1 MNKTYLKI
9 SVTVVA
15 AVLVVV
21 HQWVK
26 FDTIAL
32 GLLFI
37 AIVPWLSSFLQSAE
51 LPGGWKFQ
59 FDQVKEEQQKQ
70 MEEIERLKFLIEG
83 FVSEPELRHL
93 KKLDSAEPFLVKV
106 DNTSEYFESE
116 LRRLRSLG
124 LVASSPGKGIR
135 SLLINDGH
143 TRDVKEHFYITD
155 KGREYL
161 RFRDDT
167 TAAEPH

>member
-1 MNKTYLKI
+1 MTKTHEKI
-9 SVTVVA
+9 VVTAAA
-15 AVLVVV
+15 AVLVVL

-37 AIVPWLSSFLQSAE
+37 AVLPWLSSFLQSAE

-59 FDQVKEEQQKQ
+59 FDQVREEQQKQ
-70 MEEIERLKFLIEG
+70 KDEIERLKFLIEG
-83 FVSEPELRHL
+83 FVSVDELKHL
-93 KKLDSAEPFLVKV
+93 ERLNSNEPFRVTV
-106 DNTSEYFESE
+106 DGTTKYFESE

-124 LVASSPGKGIR
+124 LVANPPGKGIR
-135 SLLINDGH
+135 SLLVNDGQA
-143 TRDVKEHFYITD
+143 REVREHFYITD

-161 RFRDDT
+161 RLRN
-167 TAAEPH
+167 AAEAT